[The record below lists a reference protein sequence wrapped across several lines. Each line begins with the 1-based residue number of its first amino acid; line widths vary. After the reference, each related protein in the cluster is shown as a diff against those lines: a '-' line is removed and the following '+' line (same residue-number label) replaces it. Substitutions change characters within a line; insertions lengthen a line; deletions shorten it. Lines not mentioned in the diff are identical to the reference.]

1 MAVLD
6 LTLDDDDDD
15 NNNNNNN
22 NNQEISEYDVHA
34 GYSGADRRAL
44 DSQQSATASRIDADD
59 EDSEL
64 DVEFQIAMHSSLRPT
79 PPVQQTEMSQQSQ
92 RSQQNSSFRQH
103 HSQPVSRDETSN
115 ALADIGRSLW
125 SSVFE
130 PTPPPPTL
138 SAAPAAKRT
147 TTSSS
152 SQSTAAATAED
163 KAAKKAAIAAAK
175 ADAKAEAAAKR
186 AADKAAKAAQKKKSR
201 SDMLAEMVLC
211 VDTRLVEQADGAVIL
226 SELQSNGVACRVREL
241 PIAGAISWLRAVDG
255 GAEER
260 REPNVAVRMLGEDF
274 IAHCRRRTME
284 QVVRDA
290 KRHYGADVQLVV
302 IIEGLDKA
310 VTRDEQTRTRIMAA
324 NVRLLTAGSAPQ
336 PAEPAFDRMGQFVEL
351 EMSGVVVHE
360 ARTAAAS
367 AEYVVSFTRVLSER
381 PYRLKS
387 AFGGFCAEALT
398 ARQSGLSGLSVWA
411 KQLAQ
416 VQGVSPIIAQAIEAR
431 FPTFKSLVIDC
442 YMSPVRS
449 EVEKSQLLAGL
460 MVQRVTPTGTTS
472 RAIGTALSARIFR
485 VFCETDAH
493 AQLQ

>member
-1 MAVLD
+1 MQASMQQMHQQQPIPSVQLSHSQP
-6 LTLDDDDDD
+6 TL
-15 NNNNNNN
+15 
-22 NNQEISEYDVHA
+22 
-34 GYSGADRRAL
+34 
-44 DSQQSATASRIDADD
+44 
-59 EDSEL
+59 
-64 DVEFQIAMHSSLRPT
+64 
-79 PPVQQTEMSQQSQ
+79 SQ
-92 RSQQNSSFRQH
+92 RSQLPQQPQLRQ
-103 HSQPVSRDETSN
+103 RDDN
-115 ALADIGRSLW
+115 PLADMGRSVW
-125 SSVFE
+125 SSAFE
-130 PTPPPPTL
+130 PTPSPPTVASTSTKATKR
-138 SAAPAAKRT
+138 SASSQP
-147 TTSSS
+147 TSS
-152 SQSTAAATAED
+152 TAEE
-163 KAAKKAAIAAAK
+163 KAAKKAAAAAAK

-186 AADKAAKAAQKKKSR
+186 AAEKAAKKKKSR

-226 SELQSNGVACRVREL
+226 SELQSNNVTCRVRQL
-241 PIAGAISWLRAVDG
+241 PIPGSISWLRAGTAD
-255 GAEER
+255 ER
-260 REPNVAVRMLGEDF
+260 HEPNLAVRMLGDDF
-274 IAHCRRRTME
+274 IAHCRRHTIE
-284 QVVRDA
+284 QMVRDA

-310 VTRDEQTRTRIMAA
+310 VTRDEQNRTRVMAA
-324 NVRLLTAGSAPQ
+324 NVRLLTAGNVPQ

-381 PYRLKS
+381 PYRPKP
-387 AFGGFCAEALT
+387 AFGGFCAEALS

-416 VQGVSPIIAQAIEAR
+416 VQGVSPTIAQAIEAR

-449 EVEKSQLLAGL
+449 EVEKSQLLAAV

-472 RAIGTALSARIFR
+472 RAIGSALSTRIFR